1 MLAEERER
9 SEMSNYPEDC
19 IQFLE
24 DYLRRNMSYDSM
36 RNKAVRD
43 AVEKRLAFTVKDFG
57 SRHGFSV
64 PDNDTVTIVNEAIDR
79 FMDNWKDKTE
89 GEDNRSHQLGKSTFK

>member
-1 MLAEERER
+1 MTVEERE
-9 SEMSNYPEDC
+9 STEIKYPEDC

-36 RNKAVRD
+36 QNKAVRD
-43 AVEKRLAFTVKDFG
+43 AVERRLSFTVKDFG
-57 SRHGFSV
+57 SRHGVDV
-64 PDNDTVTIVNEAIDR
+64 PDNDTVSIVNEAIDR
-79 FMDNWKDKTE
+79 FMDNWKGKTE